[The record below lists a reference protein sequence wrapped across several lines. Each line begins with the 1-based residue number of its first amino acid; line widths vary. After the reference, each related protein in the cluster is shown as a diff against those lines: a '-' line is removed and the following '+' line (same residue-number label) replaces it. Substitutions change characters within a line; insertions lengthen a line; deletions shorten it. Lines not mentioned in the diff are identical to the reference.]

1 MSWLD
6 PNWKYHSAATH
17 GDSQAF
23 AERQKMRAIQV
34 AVIAANNEWRDPAAV
49 ELDQYWERAL
59 ESALAGRQANLGASY
74 GDSTYRSDSSGLEL
88 RCTKGKQ

>member
-23 AERQKMRAIQV
+23 AERQKMRAIQ
-34 AVIAANNEWRDPAAV
+34 AGIDYYSS
-49 ELDQYWERAL
+49 LDWSEYITD
-59 ESALAGRQANLGASY
+59 LGASY

-88 RCTKGKQ
+88 RCTRGKQ